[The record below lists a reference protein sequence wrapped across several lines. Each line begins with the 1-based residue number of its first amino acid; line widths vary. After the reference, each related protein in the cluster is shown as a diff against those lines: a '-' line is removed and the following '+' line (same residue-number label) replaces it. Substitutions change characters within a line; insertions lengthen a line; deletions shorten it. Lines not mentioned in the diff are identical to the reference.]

1 MWPFFQSIWFWQ
13 EGFIQEELIMQKGS
27 SISWGSLGA
36 TDFEFFGASE
46 SPRPLGMSNWQHHP
60 GMIAGIAWLYR
71 QNHCGSSQFL
81 FLQPP
86 VVDERNLCIY
96 IYISL
101 PLKNMGNLTE
111 HHRSL
116 DGFSPVKSSMRHGN
130 RVGNNTTSLQQTADS
145 ADGNLQTSGWINHI
159 GMFNGFT

>member
-96 IYISL
+96 IYLYHWKTWATWQSTIDHSMDFRQSSHL
-101 PLKNMGNLTE
+101 WDMGTAWA
-111 HHRSL
+111 
-116 DGFSPVKSSMRHGN
+116 
-130 RVGNNTTSLQQTADS
+130 TTPQACNKQQTQQTATCRHLGES
-145 ADGNLQTSGWINHI
+145 IT
-159 GMFNGFT
+159 